1 MPARSPIVA
10 SASACTLVG
19 PNYVFLPS
27 RSLSS
32 SLSLSFFSLS
42 LCNGLFQTHE
52 TTLYLHTSTN
62 PESFRVPC
70 FSIARVHAG
79 LASADLRLPASGS
92 FLSFCSSLSFSL
104 WYARNINGHLC
115 SRLTV
120 DNFFLFCR
128 WILCLLCF
136 FSYFSFEINLPSSV
150 FYLKFYMLMLE
161 QHKSV
166 VYIFIFDNPMS
177 IWIPFEKGSG
187 GKFKNK
193 KGRTR
198 EKTVENLFYLITCAY
213 IYIWFFNQ

>member
-1 MPARSPIVA
+1 MNPRDWSRQD
-10 SASACTLVG
+10 LVLRF
-19 PNYVFLPS
+19 FLRQENAGQKPDCCISRCIHSRWAQLCLFSLPLSFLLS
-27 RSLSS
+27 RSLSFLF
-32 SLSLSFFSLS
+32 LSVTAF
-42 LCNGLFQTHE
+42 LFQTHE

-79 LASADLRLPASGS
+79 LASADFRLPASGS

-136 FSYFSFEINLPSSV
+136 FSYFSFEINHPSSV
-150 FYLKFYMLMLE
+150 
-161 QHKSV
+161 
-166 VYIFIFDNPMS
+166 S
-177 IWIPFEKGSG
+177 I
-187 GKFKNK
+187 
-193 KGRTR
+193 
-198 EKTVENLFYLITCAY
+198 
-213 IYIWFFNQ
+213 

>member
-1 MPARSPIVA
+1 MNPDSRLTKTRSGLMFLFTSRKCQPEARLLHQPVHALPLGPIMSFFPPALS
-10 SASACTLVG
+10 L
-19 PNYVFLPS
+19 LLS
-27 RSLSS
+27 RSLSFLF
-32 SLSLSFFSLS
+32 LSVTAF
-42 LCNGLFQTHE
+42 LFQTYE

-79 LASADLRLPASGS
+79 LASADFRLPASGS

-150 FYLKFYMLMLE
+150 
-161 QHKSV
+161 S
-166 VYIFIFDNPMS
+166 
-177 IWIPFEKGSG
+177 
-187 GKFKNK
+187 
-193 KGRTR
+193 T
-198 EKTVENLFYLITCAY
+198 
-213 IYIWFFNQ
+213 